1 MAYSEAAKNATIKY
15 KKKMGLVKINIDTT
29 AEKRDI
35 YKAQA
40 AKHGKSLA
48 AYVIGLIE
56 ADMQKDA
63 QGDWI

>member
-1 MAYSEAAKNATIKY
+1 MAYSEAQGKATRKY
-15 KKKMGLVKINIDTT
+15 RDKAYDQMNLQVKKGMKEV
-29 AEKRDI
+29 

-56 ADMQKDA
+56 ADMQKDV
-63 QGDWI
+63 QGD

>member
-1 MAYSEAAKNATIKY
+1 MSASEAQVKASMKYRAKTKEQ
-15 KKKMGLVKINIDTT
+15 MNIDIPKGMK
-29 AEKRDI
+29 EV

-56 ADMQKDA
+56 ADMQKDV
-63 QGDWI
+63 QRD

>member
-1 MAYSEAAKNATIKY
+1 MSTSEAQMKASMKYRAKTKDQ
-15 KKKMGLVKINIDTT
+15 MNIDVPKGMK
-29 AEKRDI
+29 EV

-56 ADMQKDA
+56 ADMKKDV
-63 QGDWI
+63 QGD